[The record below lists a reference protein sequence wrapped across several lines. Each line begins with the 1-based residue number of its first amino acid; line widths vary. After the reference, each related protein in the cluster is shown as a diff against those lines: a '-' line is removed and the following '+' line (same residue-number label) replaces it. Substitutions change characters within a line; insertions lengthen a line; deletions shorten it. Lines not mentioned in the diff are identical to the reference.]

1 MSISITLH
9 CELLLYAD
17 DSTMMFSYNNLE
29 FMSQKAC
36 KELELYSEWLRENK
50 LSLQYIVVKLNAI
63 ILGEHENQST

>member
-1 MSISITLH
+1 MHKSQTRINRL
-9 CELLLYAD
+9 
-17 DSTMMFSYNNLE
+17 NNCVGCSFTRLE

-63 ILGEHENQST
+63 ILLAIADKQLVFYA